1 MLRFAESWRM
11 TVLDSWLRTEATIT
25 LLWRRGVR
33 RFAASVSGARRNWR
47 SYDEDQETIW
57 NFLCDIVMCLTYDM
71 QIICISTI
79 YIYCLYYHIIIFHVL
94 FVGISP
100 SMLHCHRHFID
111 TKWILFGLHV
121 KLKCDLNI
129 LSTPYL

>member
-1 MLRFAESWRM
+1 MLHQCLEQEE
-11 TVLDSWLRTEATIT
+11 TGEAMI
-25 LLWRRGVR
+25 
-33 RFAASVSGARRNWR
+33 N
-47 SYDEDQETIW
+47 DEDSETIW
-57 NFLCDIVMCLTYDM
+57 NFLCDIVIFGIFYVILSCVSPMTCRLSAYL
-71 QIICISTI
+71 QSTSTV
-79 YIYCLYYHIIIFHVL
+79 YITTSLYSIFHVL

-100 SMLHCHRHFID
+100 SMLHCHRHSID

>member
-1 MLRFAESWRM
+1 MMWICKLFGVFYVILSCVSPM
-11 TVLDSWLRTEATIT
+11 TCRL
-25 LLWRRGVR
+25 
-33 RFAASVSGARRNWR
+33 SV
-47 SYDEDQETIW
+47 YLQ
-57 NFLCDIVMCLTYDM
+57 
-71 QIICISTI
+71 STV
-79 YIYCLYYHIIIFHVL
+79 YYTTSLYSIPYLL

-111 TKWILFGLHV
+111 TKWILFSLHV

>member
-1 MLRFAESWRM
+1 MLHQCLEQEETGEAMMRIQKLFGVFYVILSCVSPM
-11 TVLDSWLRTEATIT
+11 TCRLSVYLQSTSTVYIT
-25 LLWRRGVR
+25 T
-33 RFAASVSGARRNWR
+33 S
-47 SYDEDQETIW
+47 
-57 NFLCDIVMCLTYDM
+57 
-71 QIICISTI
+71 
-79 YIYCLYYHIIIFHVL
+79 LYSIFHVL

-100 SMLHCHRHFID
+100 SMLHCHRHSID

>member
-1 MLRFAESWRM
+1 M
-11 TVLDSWLRTEATIT
+11 TVLDSWLRTEATII
-25 LLWRRGVR
+25 LSWRRGVR

-47 SYDEDQETIW
+47 SYDVDLQTIW
-57 NFLCDIVMCLTYDM
+57 SFLCDIVMCLTYDM

-79 YIYCLYYHIIIFHVL
+79 FCLYYQHIIIFHTL

-111 TKWILFGLHV
+111 TKWILFSLHV